1 MLENAAEDI
10 EDEVKE
16 KIKNTTAEIPGIEEN
31 NNATKQGLDEIEI
44 PDIVPLQELVEGE
57 LKYRPRFCCI
67 AQANHF

>member
-16 KIKNTTAEIPGIEEN
+16 KIKNTTAEIPEIEEN

-44 PDIVPLQELVEGE
+44 PDIVPLRELVEGE
-57 LKYRPRFCCI
+57 LKYRQRFCCI